1 MSSLL
6 SGIRET
12 KPTQEILDII
22 NYLKDKVKFRTGE
35 KNKRILLTVDG
46 KRQILLLTHG
56 YCNLVRQWDRRTVL
70 TLHSPI
76 LVGMGMPVDRES
88 HLHVQAIDN
97 IEYAL
102 LPVEIFEQYIAEF
115 NLWRQLA
122 TIATWGLQ
130 AHNVYNK
137 ALAINDNLK
146 IASLLLIELN
156 NEPEFVRLNTTALA
170 YIQDRTLLSRS
181 WIMHFLSELK
191 NAGHIELQRGI
202 LTKINGLP
210 ADIS

>member
-12 KPTQEILDII
+12 KPTQEILDIF
-22 NYLKDKVKFRTGE
+22 NALKDKVKFRTGE

-46 KRQILLLTHG
+46 KRQIFLLAHG
-56 YCNLVRQWDRRTVL
+56 YCNLVRQWDRRTVM
-70 TLHSPI
+70 TLHAP
-76 LVGMGMPVDRES
+76 LMVGFGLPTDKES
-88 HLHVQAIDN
+88 HLHVQAIDV

-102 LPVEIFEQYIAEF
+102 LPADLFEQYITEF
-115 NLWRQLA
+115 NLWKQLA
-122 TIATWGLQ
+122 TLATWGLQ
-130 AHNVYNK
+130 VHNVYNK

-146 IASLLLIELN
+146 IALLLLNELN
-156 NEPEFVRLNTTALA
+156 HEPEFVRHNTTALA

-181 WIMHFLSELK
+181 WIMHFLAELK

-202 LTKINGLP
+202 LIKINKLP
-210 ADIS
+210 IH